1 MLITLFS
8 ASMWI
13 TLISATVTAC
23 WLWLKRHEEPSLGAL
38 AAFCLSMALW
48 CLGHI
53 AALNN
58 QPELAVGLL
67 LANPILSTS
76 FLHFVLLWLRGSLPL
91 SDDFYRFTPLLYII
105 ALSVTGLSIWAG
117 GGHLSPWN
125 VFPHFFYLEN
135 VGWLNVI
142 YTVAV
147 GIIAHI
153 LLLFG
158 YQNNKGSSNDNNS
171 QSNRSSNKRRSIIAM
186 FASGGWGFLLATSF
200 ILPSLGSDFFP
211 YPMLAL
217 PTYTILLV
225 YSVVR
230 YRLVEV
236 NRWVSQAIQWLA
248 ILVVSMLFMSL
259 MLSLLAPVG
268 LEELARV
275 PTLQLFSY
283 SSLLLLFAWLLYGP
297 AKQFSDRLIYP
308 GAVIDETTLNQWL
321 QKLNAAT
328 SWKALATTIE
338 TLWNGNQAGVKILS
352 SNGDA
357 LVDSQQDVLFLC
369 IKRGNW
375 ECHLNGWQDQPPSQ
389 QHMAEL
395 LSALIPN
402 ACASLERSLQLA
414 KIEAQSERERV
425 EQQHLVELGGLT
437 AAIAHELRNPLNI
450 INMASAQTDP
460 VIKKHIQNQVTRAE
474 LLIRDTLSYA
484 GKIELIPSEIDLVPV
499 IKQVIAQINSLF
511 NVSIELDSCESLI
524 DYFDGD
530 RIQQILINLLENSA
544 AFIQTNA
551 AGKILVNISY
561 NSISNP
567 TSTNIDSS
575 LVITVHNNGPVIPDD
590 MLPHL
595 FEPFITQRSGGSG
608 LGLSIVRRIVDA
620 YHGQIEHRI
629 DQGWPVSFIVS
640 LPTPK
645 IKSISPDASHQEI
658 EE

>member
-8 ASMWI
+8 TSMWA
-13 TLISATVTAC
+13 TLISASGTAG
-23 WLWLKRHEEPSLGAL
+23 WLWLKRKEEPALGAL

-48 CLGHI
+48 CFGHI

-58 QPELAVGLL
+58 QPELAIGLL

-91 SDDFYRFTPLLYII
+91 PENFHRFTPLLYSMAIM
-105 ALSVTGLSIWAG
+105 VTGLSIWAE
-117 GGHLSPWN
+117 GGHLSQWN
-125 VFPHFFYLEN
+125 IFPHFFHLDN
-135 VGWLNVI
+135 IGWLNVI

-158 YQNNKGSSNDNNS
+158 FRNNSNNNSDNSSN
-171 QSNRSSNKRRSIIAM
+171 NKRRSIIAM
-186 FASGGWGFLLATSF
+186 FAAGGWGFLLATSF
-200 ILPSLGSDFFP
+200 ILPSLGSNLYP
-211 YPMLAL
+211 YPMLAM

-248 ILVVSMLFMSL
+248 ILVVSMLCMSL
-259 MLSLLAPVG
+259 VLSLLAPVG
-268 LEELARV
+268 LEELAKV

-283 SSLLLLFAWLLYGP
+283 SSLLLLIAWLLYGP

-308 GAVIDETTLNQWL
+308 GAVIDEATLNQWL

-328 SWKALATTIE
+328 SWQALADTVE
-338 TLWNGNQAGVKILS
+338 NLWHEKDRNQAGMKIINA
-352 SNGDA
+352 NGD
-357 LVDSQQDVLFLC
+357 LIVDSDKSVLFLC

-414 KIEAQSERERV
+414 RIEAQSERERI

-450 INMASAQTDP
+450 INMASAQTDN
-460 VIKKHIQNQVTRAE
+460 VIKTHIQNQVARAE

-484 GKIELIPSEIDLVPV
+484 GTIELNPKEIDLIPL
-499 IKQVIAQINSLF
+499 IKQVITQINALF
-511 NVSIELDSCESLI
+511 NVNIELESEAHLI
-524 DYFDGD
+524 AHLDAD
-530 RIQQILINLLENSA
+530 RMQQILINLLENSA
-544 AFIQTNA
+544 AFITSNA
-551 AGKILVNISY
+551 IGRIAVTANI
-561 NSISNP
+561 NSDNALIIS
-567 TSTNIDSS
+567 
-575 LVITVHNNGPVIPDD
+575 VHNNGPAIPKD

-620 YHGQIEHRI
+620 NHGTIEYRT
-629 DQGWPVSFIVS
+629 DQGWPVSFIVT
-640 LPTPK
+640 LPLPPYSENRHK
-645 IKSISPDASHQEI
+645 QELS
-658 EE
+658 

>member
-13 TLISATVTAC
+13 TLVSATATAA
-23 WLWLKRHEEPSLGAL
+23 WLWSKRQEESALGPL

-58 QPELAVGLL
+58 NATLAVGLL
-67 LANPILSTS
+67 LANPVLPTS

-91 SDDFYRFTPLLYII
+91 PHTLYRLTPLLYVG
-105 ALSVTGLSIWAG
+105 AATVTALSIWSG
-117 GGHLSPWN
+117 GGHLSAWN
-125 VFPHFFYLEN
+125 IFPQFFHIEH
-135 VGWLNVI
+135 VGWLNVL

-153 LLLFG
+153 LLIFG
-158 YQNNKGSSNDNNS
+158 YRNNQDNS
-171 QSNRSSNKRRSIIAM
+171 RYHNKRRSIIAM
-186 FASGGWGFLLATSF
+186 FAVGGWGFSLATSF

-211 YPMLAL
+211 YPMLAM
-217 PTYTILLV
+217 PTYTMLLV

-236 NRWVSQAIQWLA
+236 NRWVSQALQWLA
-248 ILVVSMLFMSL
+248 ILITSMLL
-259 MLSLLAPVG
+259 MTLLLSLLAPVG
-268 LEELARV
+268 MKELANV

-283 SSLLLLFAWLLYGP
+283 SALLLLFAWLLYGP

-308 GAVIDETTLNQWL
+308 GAMIDESTLNQWL
-321 QKLNAAT
+321 LKLNTAT
-328 SWKALATTIE
+328 SWDMLASTIE
-338 TLWNGNQAGVKILS
+338 TLWNSNQAGVKVMLA
-352 SNGDA
+352 NGDVF
-357 LVDSQQDVLFLC
+357 VDSTHSVLFLC
-369 IKRGNW
+369 IKREDW
-375 ECHLNGWQDQPPSQ
+375 QCQLCGWQDQPPAQ

-395 LSALIPN
+395 LAALIPN

-414 KIEAQSERERV
+414 KIEAQAERERV

-460 VIKKHIQNQVTRAE
+460 AIKTHIQNQVARAE
-474 LLIRDTLSYA
+474 LLIRDTLAYA
-484 GKIELIPSEIDLVPV
+484 GKIEISPRPLDLIPL
-499 IKQVIAQINSLF
+499 IKYVIAQINHLF
-511 NVSIELDSCESLI
+511 QVTIELNSPNALVADC
-524 DYFDGD
+524 DGD

-544 AFIQTNA
+544 AFISPQTE
-551 AGKILVNISY
+551 GRILLSVEIADR
-561 NSISNP
+561 P
-567 TSTNIDSS
+567 TSKATKSTSQNAPQDLNPSQLILS
-575 LVITVHNNGPVIPDD
+575 VHNNGPAIPDD

-608 LGLSIVRRIVDA
+608 LGLSIVRRIIDA
-620 YHGQIEHRI
+620 YQGHIEHRT
-629 DQGWPVSFIVS
+629 DQGWPVSFIVR
-640 LPTPK
+640 LPLS
-645 IKSISPDASHQEI
+645 SITHLDPTTEATT
-658 EE
+658 

>member
-1 MLITLFS
+1 
-8 ASMWI
+8 MWI
-13 TLISATVTAC
+13 TLISATGTAY
-23 WLWLKRHEEPSLGAL
+23 WLWLKKREEPALGAL

-48 CLGHI
+48 CFGHI

-58 QPELAVGLL
+58 QTELAVGLL

-76 FLHFVLLWLRGSLPL
+76 FLHFVLLWLRGTLPL
-91 SDDFYRFTPLLYII
+91 PDHFYRFTPLLYSMAI
-105 ALSVTGLSIWAG
+105 AVTGLSIWAG
-117 GGHLSPWN
+117 GGHLLQWN
-125 VFPHFFYLEN
+125 IFPHFFHLDN
-135 VGWLNVI
+135 VGWLNVV
-142 YTVAV
+142 YTVVV

-158 YQNNKGSSNDNNS
+158 FRINQG
-171 QSNRSSNKRRSIIAM
+171 NKRRSIIAM
-186 FASGGWGFLLATSF
+186 FATGGWGFLLATSF
-200 ILPSLGSDFFP
+200 ILPSLGSDYYP
-211 YPMLAL
+211 YPMLAM

-230 YRLVEV
+230 YRMVEV

-248 ILVVSMLFMSL
+248 VLIVSMLCMTL
-259 MLSLLAPVG
+259 VLSLLAPAG
-268 LEELARV
+268 LEELAEV

-283 SSLLLLFAWLLYGP
+283 SSLLLFIAWLLYGP

-308 GAVIDETTLNQWL
+308 GAVIDENTLNQWL
-321 QKLNAAT
+321 QKLNGVT
-328 SWKALATTIE
+328 SWQELASTIE
-338 TLWNGNQAGVKILS
+338 KLWNEHDKAQAGVKIIS
-352 SNGDA
+352 SNGDIIINS
-357 LVDSQQDVLFLC
+357 DCPVLFLC
-369 IKRGNW
+369 IKRGDW
-375 ECHLNGWQDQPPSQ
+375 QCHLNGWQDQPPSQ

-414 KIEAQSERERV
+414 KIEAQSERERI

-450 INMASAQTDP
+450 INMASAQTDT
-460 VIKKHIQNQVTRAE
+460 VIKTHIQNQVARAE

-484 GKIELIPSEIDLVPV
+484 GTIELKPNELDLVPI

-511 NVSIELDSCESLI
+511 SVSIELESDDTLFG
-524 DYFDGD
+524 YFDGD

-544 AFIQTNA
+544 AFIKSNA
-551 AGKILVNISY
+551 LGRILIVANMQK
-561 NSISNP
+561 NKELN
-567 TSTNIDSS
+567 
-575 LVITVHNNGPVIPDD
+575 LTVHNNGPVIPAD

-620 YHGQIEHRI
+620 YQGGIEHRT
-629 DQGWPVSFIVS
+629 DQGWPVSFIVK
-640 LPTPK
+640 LP
-645 IKSISPDASHQEI
+645 IKTSSKAFTQQEI
-658 EE
+658 S

>member
-13 TLISATVTAC
+13 TLISATGTAC
-23 WLWLKRHEEPSLGAL
+23 WLWMKRHEEPSLGAL

-53 AALNN
+53 AALHN
-58 QPELAVGLL
+58 QPKLAIGLL
-67 LANPILSTS
+67 LANPVLSTS

-91 SDDFYRFTPLLYII
+91 PDNFYRFTPLLYLM
-105 ALSVTGLSIWAG
+105 ALAVTGLSIWAG
-117 GGHLSPWN
+117 GGHLAQWN
-125 VFPHFFYLEN
+125 IFPHFFHLDN

-142 YTVAV
+142 YTIAV

-158 YQNNKGSSNDNNS
+158 YRNNKGNS
-171 QSNRSSNKRRSIIAM
+171 HNSNRYSNKRRSIIAM

-200 ILPSLGSDFFP
+200 ILPSLGSNFFP

-248 ILVVSMLFMSL
+248 ILVVSMLFMTL
-259 MLSLLAPVG
+259 MLSLLAPAG
-268 LEELARV
+268 MEELANV

-297 AKQFSDRLIYP
+297 AKQFSDRLVYP

-328 SWKALATTIE
+328 SWQTLATTIE
-338 TLWNGNQAGVKILS
+338 TLWNGNQAGVKIIT
-352 SNGDA
+352 SNGDL
-357 LVDSQQDVLFLC
+357 LVDSQQNVLFTC

-389 QHMAEL
+389 QRMAEL

-414 KIEAQSERERV
+414 KVEAQSERERI

-460 VIKKHIQNQVTRAE
+460 VIKTHIQNQVARAE

-484 GKIELIPSEIDLVPV
+484 GKIELIPRDIDLVPV
-499 IKQVIAQINSLF
+499 IKQVIAQINTLF
-511 NVSIELDSCESLI
+511 SVNIELDSDDTLVG
-524 DYFDGD
+524 YFDGD

-544 AFIQTNA
+544 VFIKSNA
-551 AGKILVNISY
+551 IGRIVVTASNTENTLLIS
-561 NSISNP
+561 
-567 TSTNIDSS
+567 
-575 LVITVHNNGPVIPDD
+575 VHNNGPTIPDD

-620 YHGQIEHRI
+620 YNGQIEHKT

-640 LPTPK
+640 LPTPLK
-645 IKSISPDASHQEI
+645 KVMPKELTQ
-658 EE
+658 

>member
-13 TLISATVTAC
+13 TLISATGTAC
-23 WLWLKRHEEPSLGAL
+23 WLWLKRHEESALGAL
-38 AAFCLSMALW
+38 AAFCLSMAMW

-91 SDDFYRFTPLLYII
+91 PDAFYRFTPLLYLV
-105 ALSVTGLSIWAG
+105 ALSVTALSIWAD
-117 GGHLSPWN
+117 GGHLSQWN
-125 VFPHFFYLEN
+125 IFPHFFYLEKI
-135 VGWLNVI
+135 GWLNLI
-142 YTVAV
+142 YTIAV
-147 GIIAHI
+147 GIIAHV

-158 YQNNKGSSNDNNS
+158 YRNNKG
-171 QSNRSSNKRRSIIAM
+171 NKRRSIIAM
-186 FASGGWGFLLATSF
+186 FAAGGWGFLLATSF

-236 NRWVSQAIQWLA
+236 NRWVGQAIQWLA
-248 ILVVSMLFMSL
+248 ILVVSMLFMTL
-259 MLSLLAPVG
+259 MLSLLAPAG
-268 LEELARV
+268 MEELANV

-328 SWKALATTIE
+328 SWQALATTIE
-338 TLWNGNQAGVKILS
+338 TLWNGNQVGVKIIS
-352 SNGDA
+352 SIGDS
-357 LVDSQQDVLFLC
+357 LVDSQQEVLFTC
-369 IKRGNW
+369 IKHANW

-414 KIEAQSERERV
+414 KVEAQSERERIK
-425 EQQHLVELGGLT
+425 QQHLVELGGLT

-460 VIKKHIQNQVTRAE
+460 VIKTHIQNQVARAE

-484 GKIELIPSEIDLVPV
+484 GKIELKPNNIDLVPV
-499 IKQVIAQINSLF
+499 IKQVIAQINTLF
-511 NVSIELDSCESLI
+511 SVNIELDSSETLI
-524 DYFDGD
+524 GYFDDD

-544 AFIQTNA
+544 AFIKSNA
-551 AGKILVNISY
+551 VGRILISA
-561 NSISNP
+561 NFD
-567 TSTNIDSS
+567 STNHLI
-575 LVITVHNNGPVIPDD
+575 ITVHNNGPMIPAD

-620 YHGQIEHRI
+620 YNGQIVHRT

-640 LPTPK
+640 LPIPK
-645 IKSISPDASHQEI
+645 QVAKIQEL
-658 EE
+658 ET

>member
-8 ASMWI
+8 ASMWT
-13 TLISATVTAC
+13 TLISATITAV
-23 WLWLKRHEEPSLGAL
+23 WLWSKRHEEPSLTAL
-38 AAFCLSMALW
+38 AAFCLSMAMW

-91 SDDFYRFTPLLYII
+91 PDQFYRFTPMLYVM
-105 ALSVTGLSIWAG
+105 ALAVTALSIWAG
-117 GGHLSPWN
+117 GGHLSQWN
-125 VFPHFFYLEN
+125 IFPHFFHLEN
-135 VGWLNVI
+135 VGWLNVV

-158 YQNNKGSSNDNNS
+158 YRNNKGSA
-171 QSNRSSNKRRSIIAM
+171 RYSSKRRSIIAM
-186 FASGGWGFLLATSF
+186 FVSGAWGFSLATSF
-200 ILPSLGSDFFP
+200 ILPSFGSDFFP

-259 MLSLLAPVG
+259 LLSLLAPVG
-268 LEELARV
+268 MEELAKV

-283 SSLLLLFAWLLYGP
+283 SSLLLIFAWLLYGP
-297 AKQFSDRLIYP
+297 AKQFSDRLVYP
-308 GAVIDETTLNQWL
+308 GAVIDEAILNQWL

-328 SWKALATTIE
+328 SWQTLATTIE
-338 TLWNGNQAGVKILS
+338 TLWNGNKAGVKILA
-352 SNGDA
+352 SNGDL
-357 LVDSQQDVLFLC
+357 LVDSQQEVLFTCL
-369 IKRGNW
+369 KRGNW

-414 KIEAQSERERV
+414 KIEAQSERERI

-450 INMASAQTDP
+450 INMASAQTDT
-460 VIKKHIQNQVTRAE
+460 VIKTHIQNQVARAE

-484 GKIELIPSEIDLVPV
+484 GKIELTKRNMDLVPV
-499 IKQVIAQINSLF
+499 IKQVIAQINTLF
-511 NVSIELDSCESLI
+511 SIDIELECDESLVGF
-524 DYFDGD
+524 FDGD

-544 AFIQTNA
+544 AFIKSNSVGRILISANIATISSPLSDTFSNNLSNHLSQT
-551 AGKILVNISY
+551 
-561 NSISNP
+561 
-567 TSTNIDSS
+567 
-575 LVITVHNNGPVIPDD
+575 LVIRVHNNGPSIPAD

-620 YHGQIEHRI
+620 YHGEIEHRT
-629 DQGWPVSFIVS
+629 DKGWPVSFIVS
-640 LPTPK
+640 LPL
-645 IKSISPDASHQEI
+645 SELEANHQESVK
-658 EE
+658 

>member
-13 TLISATVTAC
+13 TLISATITAV
-23 WLWLKRHEEPSLGAL
+23 WLWSKRHEEPSLGAL

-58 QPELAVGLL
+58 QPKLAVGLL
-67 LANPILSTS
+67 LANPVLSTS

-91 SDDFYRFTPLLYII
+91 PERFYRFTPLLYVM
-105 ALSVTGLSIWAG
+105 ALAVTGLSIWAG

-125 VFPHFFYLEN
+125 IFPHFFHLEN

-158 YQNNKGSSNDNNS
+158 YQNNKGSSNDNNG
-171 QSNRSSNKRRSIIAM
+171 QSNRSSRFSNKRRSIIAM
-186 FASGGWGFLLATSF
+186 FAAGGWGFLLATSF

-211 YPMLAL
+211 YPMLAM

-248 ILVVSMLFMSL
+248 ILVVSMLFMTL

-268 LEELARV
+268 LEELANV

-308 GAVIDETTLNQWL
+308 GAVIDEATLNQWL

-328 SWKALATTIE
+328 SWQALATTIE
-338 TLWNGNQAGVKILS
+338 TLWNGNQAAVKIIAA
-352 SNGDA
+352 NGDA
-357 LVDSQQDVLFLC
+357 LVDSQQGVLFTC
-369 IKRGNW
+369 IKRGSW

-414 KIEAQSERERV
+414 KIEAKSERERI

-450 INMASAQTDP
+450 INMASAQTEP
-460 VIKKHIQNQVTRAE
+460 VIKTHIQNQVARAE
-474 LLIRDTLSYA
+474 LLIRDTLAYA
-484 GKIELIPSEIDLVPV
+484 GTIELKPKDIDLVPV
-499 IKQVIAQINSLF
+499 MKQVIAQINTLF
-511 NVSIELDSCESLI
+511 SVDIELDSHETLRGC
-524 DYFDGD
+524 FDGG

-544 AFIQTNA
+544 AFIQSHSAGRILITATVDNPASSTRNA
-551 AGKILVNISY
+551 IS
-561 NSISNP
+561 
-567 TSTNIDSS
+567 T
-575 LVITVHNNGPVIPDD
+575 LVISVHNNGPAIPAD

-620 YHGQIEHRI
+620 YQGQIEHKT

-640 LPTPK
+640 LPLPQKEVIDKELT
-645 IKSISPDASHQEI
+645 A
-658 EE
+658 

>member
-13 TLISATVTAC
+13 TVVSATCTAC
-23 WLWLKRHEEPSLGAL
+23 WLWLRRDEESSLGAL

-53 AALNN
+53 AALDNR
-58 QPELAVGLL
+58 PELAIGLL

-91 SDDFYRFTPLLYII
+91 PDRFYKFTPLLYLT
-105 ALSVTGLSIWAG
+105 ALAVTGLSIWAR

-125 VFPHFFYLEN
+125 IFPHFFHLDHIGWFN
-135 VGWLNVI
+135 VA

-147 GIIAHI
+147 GIMAHI
-153 LLLFG
+153 LLIFG
-158 YQNNKGSSNDNNS
+158 YRNNKSSSNDHRHYN
-171 QSNRSSNKRRSIIAM
+171 NKRRSIIAM
-186 FASGGWGFLLATSF
+186 FAAGGWGFSLATSF

-217 PTYTILLV
+217 PTYAILLV

-230 YRLVEV
+230 YRLVDV

-248 ILVVSMLFMSL
+248 TLVVSMLCMTL
-259 MLSLLAPVG
+259 LLTLLAPVG
-268 LEELARV
+268 MEELASV
-275 PTLQLFSY
+275 PTLQLFFY
-283 SSLLLLFAWLLYGP
+283 SSLLLFFAWLLYGP

-308 GAVIDETTLNQWL
+308 GALIDETTLNQWL
-321 QKLNAAT
+321 QKLNTAT
-328 SWKALATTIE
+328 SWQALAATIE
-338 TLWNGNQAGVKILS
+338 TLWNDNDKSQAGVKIIAA
-352 SNGDA
+352 NGDP
-357 LVDSQQDVLFLC
+357 LVDSPQDVLFLC

-375 ECHLNGWQDQPPSQ
+375 QCHLNGWQDQPPSQ

-414 KIEAQSERERV
+414 KSEAQSERARI

-450 INMASAQTDP
+450 INMASAQTEP
-460 VIKKHIQNQVTRAE
+460 VIKTHIQNQVARAE

-484 GKIELIPSEIDLVPV
+484 GKIELLPRPIDLVPV
-499 IKQVIAQINSLF
+499 IKQVIVQTNSLF
-511 NVSIELDSCESLI
+511 SVNIELDSSESLMV
-524 DYFDGD
+524 YVDGD

-544 AFIQTNA
+544 AFIQSNA
-551 AGKILVNISY
+551 AGRILVSA
-561 NSISNP
+561 SIS
-567 TSTNIDSS
+567 SS
-575 LVITVHNNGPVIPDD
+575 HHLANTLVISVHNNGPAITQD

-620 YHGQIEHRI
+620 YNGHIEHKT

-640 LPTPK
+640 LPLTK
-645 IKSISPDASHQEI
+645 QVDTQQESKS
-658 EE
+658 

>member
-1 MLITLFS
+1 MLISLFS

-13 TLISATVTAC
+13 TLISATGTAY
-23 WLWLKRHEEPSLGAL
+23 WLWLKKREEPALGSL

-48 CLGHI
+48 CFGHI

-58 QPELAVGLL
+58 QTELAVGLL

-76 FLHFVLLWLRGSLPL
+76 FLHFVLLWLRGTLPL
-91 SDDFYRFTPLLYII
+91 PDHFYRFTPLLYSMAI
-105 ALSVTGLSIWAG
+105 AVTGLSIWAG
-117 GGHLSPWN
+117 GGHLLQWN
-125 VFPHFFYLEN
+125 IFPHFFHLDN
-135 VGWLNVI
+135 VGWLNVV
-142 YTVAV
+142 YTVVV

-158 YQNNKGSSNDNNS
+158 FRINQG
-171 QSNRSSNKRRSIIAM
+171 NKRRSIIAM
-186 FASGGWGFLLATSF
+186 FATGGWGFLLATSF
-200 ILPSLGSDFFP
+200 ILPSLGSDYYP
-211 YPMLAL
+211 YPMLAM

-230 YRLVEV
+230 YRMVEV

-248 ILVVSMLFMSL
+248 VLIVSMLCMTL
-259 MLSLLAPVG
+259 VLSLLAPAG
-268 LEELARV
+268 LEELAEV

-283 SSLLLLFAWLLYGP
+283 SSLLLFIAWLLYGP

-308 GAVIDETTLNQWL
+308 GAVIDENTLNQWL
-321 QKLNAAT
+321 QKLNGVT
-328 SWKALATTIE
+328 SWQELASTIE
-338 TLWNGNQAGVKILS
+338 KLWNEHDKAQAGVKIIS
-352 SNGDA
+352 SNGDIIINS
-357 LVDSQQDVLFLC
+357 DCPVLFLC
-369 IKRGNW
+369 IKRGDW
-375 ECHLNGWQDQPPSQ
+375 QCHLNGWQDQPPSQ

-414 KIEAQSERERV
+414 KIEAQSERERI

-450 INMASAQTDP
+450 INMASAQTDT
-460 VIKKHIQNQVTRAE
+460 VIKTHIQNQVARAE

-484 GKIELIPSEIDLVPV
+484 GTIELKPNELDLVPI

-511 NVSIELDSCESLI
+511 SVSIELESDDTLFG
-524 DYFDGD
+524 YFDGD

-544 AFIQTNA
+544 AFIKSNA
-551 AGKILVNISY
+551 LGRILIVANMQK
-561 NSISNP
+561 NKELN
-567 TSTNIDSS
+567 
-575 LVITVHNNGPVIPDD
+575 LTVHNNGPVIPAD

-620 YHGQIEHRI
+620 YQGGIEHRT
-629 DQGWPVSFIVS
+629 DQGWPVSFIVK
-640 LPTPK
+640 LP
-645 IKSISPDASHQEI
+645 IKTSSKAFTQQEI
-658 EE
+658 S

>member
-13 TLISATVTAC
+13 TLISATITAV
-23 WLWLKRHEEPSLGAL
+23 WLRSKRHEEPSLAAL

-48 CLGHI
+48 CFGHI

-67 LANPILSTS
+67 LANPVLSTS

-91 SDDFYRFTPLLYII
+91 PERFYRFTPLLYLM
-105 ALSVTGLSIWAG
+105 ALAVTGLSIWAG
-117 GGHLSPWN
+117 GGQLSPWN
-125 VFPHFFYLEN
+125 IFPHFFHLES

-158 YQNNKGSSNDNNS
+158 YKNNS
-171 QSNRSSNKRRSIIAM
+171 RNKRRSIIAM
-186 FASGGWGFLLATSF
+186 FAAGGWGFLLATSF

-211 YPMLAL
+211 YPMLAM

-248 ILVVSMLFMSL
+248 ILVVSMLFMTL
-259 MLSLLAPVG
+259 MLSLLAPAG
-268 LEELARV
+268 LEELANV

-328 SWKALATTIE
+328 SWQSLATTIE
-338 TLWNGNQAGVKILS
+338 TLWNGNQAAVKIIAAS
-352 SNGDA
+352 GNV
-357 LVDSQQDVLFLC
+357 LVDSPQGVLFTC

-414 KIEAQSERERV
+414 KIEAKSERERI

-460 VIKKHIQNQVTRAE
+460 MIKTHIQNQVARAE

-484 GKIELIPSEIDLVPV
+484 GTIELKPTDLDLVPV
-499 IKQVIAQINSLF
+499 MKQVIAQINTLF
-511 NVSIELDSCESLI
+511 SVDIELDSNETLRGC
-524 DYFDGD
+524 FDGD

-544 AFIQTNA
+544 AFIQA
-551 AGKILVNISY
+551 HSAGRILMTATLSHSTGSLIIS
-561 NSISNP
+561 
-567 TSTNIDSS
+567 
-575 LVITVHNNGPVIPDD
+575 VHNNGPAIPAD

-620 YHGQIEHRI
+620 YHGQIEHKT

-640 LPTPK
+640 LPLPQ
-645 IKSISPDASHQEI
+645 QEVI
-658 EE
+658 DKELEA